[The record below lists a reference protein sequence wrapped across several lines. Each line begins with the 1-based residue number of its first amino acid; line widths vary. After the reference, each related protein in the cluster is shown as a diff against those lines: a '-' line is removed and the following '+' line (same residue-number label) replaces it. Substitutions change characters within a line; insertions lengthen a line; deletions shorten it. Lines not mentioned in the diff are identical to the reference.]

1 MALLRRRTPAAW
13 TDLLQAQLALDDI
26 AVTAVSAMPLNRDSQ
41 VKYGRH
47 VMRYILSLN
56 GHTDPISLIAK
67 YTTRSE
73 ARFYEELAHQLPNV
87 APACYFIHQFNQE
100 GWLILE
106 DVPNDRRPDKWTGDE
121 ITAVVTTLA
130 TMHATFWEKEEALA
144 AEGMSHYLEGKQFN
158 WQELRQEYAVYFDEG
173 PASLISEHAIQ
184 SAGQL
189 APLLLQ
195 AANGL
200 TVLRSLGGWPGILGE
215 SHLTAV
221 ADLLDDPLPLLKPLQ
236 GLPPTLLHG
245 DPHAYHWRMTLF
257 DDHRLIDWRTAKIG
271 PGIMDLVSFLEQFDL
286 LYLDPDRT
294 KMSIRDEWPLSE
306 ETIID
311 TYLLALSDKLPNFD
325 ARAARLAI
333 PAARCLYVIT
343 NWFPYFATWFSEM
356 PDKYTWQK
364 INRLPD
370 AQLTH
375 SLYQPMIRFRPY
387 LAGVFQRFMLAY
399 RSL

>member
-13 TDLLQAQLALDDI
+13 TDLLQAQLELNDI

-41 VKYGRH
+41 LQYGRH
-47 VMRYILSLN
+47 VMRYILSLD

-73 ARFYEELAHQLPNV
+73 AHFYQQLASELPAI
-87 APACYFIHQFNQE
+87 APACFFIHQFNQE

-106 DVPNDRRPDKWTGDE
+106 DVPNHYEPHKWSGDE
-121 ITAVVTTLA
+121 VTAVVTHLA
-130 TMHATFWEKEEALA
+130 AIHARFWGKEEPLLA
-144 AEGMSHYLEGKQFN
+144 HGLFHFLEGKQYS
-158 WQELRQEYAVYFDEG
+158 WRELRQDYAIYFDEG
-173 PASLISEHAIQ
+173 PASIISEHAING
-184 SAGQL
+184 SGRL

-200 TVLRSLGGWPGILGE
+200 SVLQSLGGWPGILGE

-221 ADLLDDPLPLLKPLQ
+221 ADLLDDPLPLLKPLLD
-236 GLPPTLLHG
+236 LPPTLLHG

-257 DDHRLIDWRTAKIG
+257 EDQRLLDWRAVKIG
-271 PGIMDLVSFLEQFDL
+271 PGILDLISFLEQFDL
-286 LYLDPDRT
+286 LYLDAGRSN
-294 KMSIRDEWPLSE
+294 MVMREAWPLSE
-306 ETIID
+306 ETIVD
-311 TYLLALSDKLPNFD
+311 SYLLTLADLLPGFD
-325 ARAARLAI
+325 ARAVRLAI
-333 PAARCLYVIT
+333 PAARCLYVLT

-356 PDKYTWQK
+356 PNRYTWQK

-370 AQLTH
+370 SQLAD
-375 SLYQPMIRFRPY
+375 SMYQPMIRFRPY
-387 LAGVFQRFMLAY
+387 LSSVFQRFMLAY